1 MKATPFL
8 LTLSFVSIVLVIATI
23 GSKSYLK
30 ASAKSTD
37 AQSTGGALPSFLEKG
52 KTYTFSFAA
61 SSGSEYG
68 TNPVTVAGK
77 IEKFDGNSGW
87 IYINYLTFVTTPK
100 KKQLER
106 RFEGYGWINVNQA

>member
-61 SSGSEYG
+61 SSGSELHARGSRKGEIQYDMPAVPRQ
-68 TNPVTVAGK
+68 TAS
-77 IEKFDGNSGW
+77 IRS
-87 IYINYLTFVTTPK
+87 
-100 KKQLER
+100 R
-106 RFEGYGWINVNQA
+106 RS